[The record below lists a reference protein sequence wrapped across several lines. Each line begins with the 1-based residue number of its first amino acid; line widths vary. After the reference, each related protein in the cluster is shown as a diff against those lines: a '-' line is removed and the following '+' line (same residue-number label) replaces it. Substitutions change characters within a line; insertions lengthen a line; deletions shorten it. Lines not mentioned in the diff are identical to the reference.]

1 MWLIVGPHNAVGLI
15 MRTDRNLRLLLGA
28 ATVAIASSVVGALA
42 FMHRP
47 LPPDGDPVLGGPQ
60 LIMFEVDGCKWCEQF
75 RRKTARAYLETEW
88 ASKAPLRYMS
98 VDDGPPPKRY
108 RLASFSKSPSLV
120 LFDAYGREVDRI
132 DGEPKDSAAIE
143 SLVRRNLRRMA
154 KL

>member
-1 MWLIVGPHNAVGLI
+1 MWRIVGLYDAVGPQ

-28 ATVAIASSVVGALA
+28 ATIAVVSSVVGALA
-42 FMHRP
+42 YMHRP
-47 LPPDGDPVLGGPQ
+47 LPPEGDAVLGGPQ
-60 LIMFEVDGCKWCEQF
+60 LILFEVEGCKWCEQF

-108 RLASFSKSPSLV
+108 RLTSFSRTPTLV
-120 LFDAYGREVDRI
+120 LFDPYGREVDRI
-132 DGEPKDSAAIE
+132 EGEPKDSAAIE